1 MDKKLINRLAV
12 TIEKIN
18 YLYRNIRKREE
29 NMQKLELAL
38 LKKYVTELYDGL
50 VEVELELKQDGVNQG
65 DFHPLE
71 QRAQVLKA
79 QIQEEAVIF
88 EPEVEETPEPQIEPE
103 PEVFINDTPV
113 VEEPDPEPEI
123 EPEMEPLPI
132 PEILPEPIEVPEL
145 EPESEPLIVSNTNF
159 YSDEDETDDIA
170 ATAYMNVNLQHEN
183 HDNEISSV
191 LEDEEVIVDGDGSVK
206 TQILT
211 DFHKSQIMQSED
223 DDDDLS
229 EETVA
234 MELNDVLG
242 KKQKETSFADSFIGK
257 SGDDVFSVGSGQ
269 RVTFINHLFGG
280 DEEAYTHA
288 IDDLAASQGYIEAL
302 TYVNLNLRYDYKW
315 SDHDTIVREF
325 LDLIKAK
332 FMNR

>member
-18 YLYRNIRKREE
+18 YLYRNIRKRDE

-50 VEVELELKQDGVNQG
+50 VEVELDIKQESTGSDIQ
-65 DFHPLE
+65 HPLE
-71 QRAQVLKA
+71 QRAQQLKT
-79 QIQEEAVIF
+79 QIQQ
-88 EPEVEETPEPQIEPE
+88 EVEEVFLNETEVKEEPENEITIEPE
-103 PEVFINDTPV
+103 TDNSSQTVQHTEKQEVNEISNQIPV
-113 VEEPDPEPEI
+113 STVEEEEKELHI
-123 EPEMEPLPI
+123 EAAP
-132 PEILPEPIEVPEL
+132 VN
-145 EPESEPLIVSNTNF
+145 IVSHNYFTD
-159 YSDEDETDDIA
+159 DEDETDDVA
-170 ATAYMNVNLQHEN
+170 ATAYLNTNYQHESYQ
-183 HDNEISSV
+183 HDEVENI
-191 LEDEEVIVDGDGSVK
+191 EDEEVIVDGDGSVK

-211 DFHKSQIMQSED
+211 DFQKSQILLRENED
-223 DDDDLS
+223 EDS
-229 EETVA
+229 TEETVA

-242 KKQKETSFADSFIGK
+242 KKHKDSNHSDKFISK
-257 SGDDVFSVGSGQ
+257 SGDEVFAIGIGQ
-269 RVTFINHLFGG
+269 RNTYINHLFGG

-315 SDHDTIVREF
+315 NDHDPIVREF
-325 LDLIKAK
+325 LDIIKAS